1 MWLRKMKKYTKNE
14 FLIVLAI
21 ACFFTVLYL
30 FAGYIMWIDVPD
42 AVRVTSECVGI
53 LFPIILLMSWYMC
66 VERYVSIAYQLKE
79 NKENKGYMLQVII
92 RIILMFIGG
101 INVYRSILSLL
112 IYPLSSLNTYMDN
125 YEVGYAIKI
134 SLAVAWIVFLAFN
147 FSIRKISANTKY
159 GKLIVAVILLV
170 VILLWTEVAEGFME
184 EWRTQAW
191 IQKMN
196 SAK

>member
-1 MWLRKMKKYTKNE
+1 MKKNKEYTPKE
-14 FLIVLAI
+14 FLVVLTI
-21 ACFFTVLYL
+21 AFVFTLLYL
-30 FAGYIMWIDVPD
+30 MASYALCIDVPD

-92 RIILMFIGG
+92 RIILMIIGG

-112 IYPLSSLNTYMDN
+112 IYPLSSLNAYMDN

-170 VILLWTEVAEGFME
+170 VILLWTEMAEGFME
-184 EWRTQAW
+184 EWRTKAW